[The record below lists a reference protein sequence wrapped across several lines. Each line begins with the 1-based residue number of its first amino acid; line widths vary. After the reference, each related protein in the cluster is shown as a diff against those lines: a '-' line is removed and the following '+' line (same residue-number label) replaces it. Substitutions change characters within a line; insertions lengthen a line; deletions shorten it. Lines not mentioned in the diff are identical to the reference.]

1 MKPEPGKA
9 GALDIRESGGDS
21 LLPVKV
27 TPRAS
32 KTEILGVAEGRLR
45 VRLQAPPVEGA
56 ANAALTEFLAK
67 FLRLPKSA
75 VTVAR
80 GETGREKTLRVAGMP
95 AQHLL
100 EKLEKL
106 GEHRA

>member
-1 MKPEPGKA
+1 LEGRA
-9 GALDIRESGGDS
+9 VTATLDVRESDGDC
-21 LLPVKV
+21 LLPVRV

-45 VRLQAPPVEGA
+45 VRLQAPPVDGA
-56 ANAALTEFLAK
+56 ANAALSEFLAK

-80 GETGREKTLRVAGMP
+80 GETGREKTLRVAGMS
-95 AQHLL
+95 AKLL
-100 EKLEKL
+100 TEKLMEKL
-106 GEHRA
+106 GELPA